1 MHFLLGGNGS
11 SSRFRIF
18 IRLPFRV
25 QLLTGG
31 TAAYFFFSEPLSS
44 AASDLLLSAR
54 FGSLISIMKTA
65 EASLFSLLCKH
76 KDEDSSSD
84 DESEDLGDVLD
95 SEVKTYLNTKEEA
108 HYKKIIWEQMNKDYL
123 QEQAAKKEGHDVVG
137 AAAIVKKSKKRQRIT
152 EAPINKPA
160 QAETDTTREILTKKR
175 LSSKFNFDVLDKLFT
190 DTPAP
195 DSSKKQEASSFEE
208 NSLSTQNHSTNQ
220 LEEDLE
226 GNNHVDTISEENA
239 IDFEDEDPPE
249 AYGNEYYDYENEEEY
264 GYGYGDYGGEEE
276 D

>member
-1 MHFLLGGNGS
+1 
-11 SSRFRIF
+11 
-18 IRLPFRV
+18 
-25 QLLTGG
+25 G

-160 QAETDTTREILTKKR
+160 QAETDTTREILTKK
-175 LSSKFNFDVLDKLFT
+175 
-190 DTPAP
+190 PAP